1 MATHK
6 NNTVTKAFQVLE
18 AFESQHSAMTARELS
33 EHLRMNLATT
43 HRFLLTLESLGALAR
58 PDGNKFQLGMLLA
71 DLGGRVATHEV
82 IAGILRPHLLA
93 MVKIARETV
102 HAGAFDKGNVLYIA
116 KRESERSLKIDTYI
130 GKRLPAY
137 CTAMG
142 RLLLSGLQEAELDAY
157 FENVELKALTSKT
170 IVDVGDIR
178 KAIAKAARDG
188 FAMDNEETEEG
199 LRCVAAPIRDGS
211 GRICAA
217 MSVSAPTTRLR
228 ASALEE
234 IRAALIENA
243 MEASAKINPLAR
255 DAKRTS
261 KAGSGLD
268 GTEP

>member
-1 MATHK
+1 MSTHM
-6 NNTVTKAFQVLE
+6 NSTVEKAFKVLG
-18 AFESQHSAMTARELS
+18 AFKRPHSAMTAKEVSEL
-33 EHLRMNLATT
+33 LGMNLATT
-43 HRFLLTLESLGALAR
+43 HRFLLTLESLGAVAR
-58 PDGNKFQLGMLLA
+58 PDGNRFQLGMLLA

-82 IAGILRPHLLA
+82 IAGTLRPHLLA
-93 MVKIARETV
+93 MAKIARETV

-142 RLLLSGLQEAELDAY
+142 RLLLSGLPEDELDAY
-157 FENVELKALTSKT
+157 LANVELKALTSKT

-188 FAMDNEETEEG
+188 FALDNEETEEG
-199 LRCVAAPIRDGS
+199 LRCVAAPIRDGN

-228 ASALEE
+228 GPALDE
-234 IRAALIENA
+234 IRAALMENA
-243 MEASAKINPLAR
+243 MEASAKINPLGR
-255 DAKRTS
+255 GTKRTPEG
-261 KAGSGLD
+261 ASGLD
-268 GTEP
+268 DAES